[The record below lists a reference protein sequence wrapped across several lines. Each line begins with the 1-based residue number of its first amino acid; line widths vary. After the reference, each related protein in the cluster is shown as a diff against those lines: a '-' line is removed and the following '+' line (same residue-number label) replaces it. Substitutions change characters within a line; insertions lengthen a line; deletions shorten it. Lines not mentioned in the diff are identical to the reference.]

1 MRENREPGY
10 FLRGETDEEIEEHL
24 LRAEDDIRNGRV
36 RDAMEVLMEWN
47 EKLRIYEKNGNGV
60 FSRTKGNA

>member
-10 FLRGETDEEIEEHL
+10 FLRGETDEEIEEAL

-36 RDAMEVLMEWN
+36 RDAMEVLNEWD
-47 EKLRIYEKNGNGV
+47 EKLRIYESSDSGV
-60 FSRTKGNA
+60 YRRTK